1 MDEKLENTEETEEKG
16 LKAKT
21 VSLIAKIVSGG
32 ILLIGAVL
40 KWTGIF
46 SNCEISELCT
56 VSGTFVALFTTID
69 VNIALDKFRKPAN
82 D

>member
-1 MDEKLENTEETEEKG
+1 MEEQTEEKKETG

-21 VSLIAKIVSGG
+21 VSLLAKIVAGA

-40 KWTGIF
+40 KWTGVF